1 MFTHFSFA
9 VKDVFMIQNLLLG
22 FLGGLV
28 VGFLIRQISA
38 SKKAQT
44 AEAHANKILSEA
56 QAKEKEILLEAKTRA
71 IEITEQAKKAEADFR
86 GQIVRFE
93 ERIDRKEKELDQK
106 AQTLEREREGI
117 KIKTDDL
124 AKMHEEVKE
133 LRVKQLQNLEKIAV
147 MSREEAAKVL
157 LDNAEKTVK
166 DEMLKLYRKLLNQAH
181 EDAEKEARRI
191 IAQAIE
197 RISSDVTA
205 ETTTTTVT
213 IPSEEMKGRIIGKEG
228 RNIRAFEQ
236 MMGVEI
242 LIDDSPDTVVI
253 SGFNSIRRFIAKLT
267 LEKLV
272 LDGRIH
278 PARIEEAYEKSKT
291 EVNDMIKKAGEEA
304 CYELGITNFPPK
316 LVHLVGR
323 LLFRTSYGQN
333 ILRHSVEM
341 AKIAALMAEELH
353 ADVSIA
359 KQGALLHDIGKAL
372 DQDME
377 GTHVEIGKKIAEKFG
392 LDSRVI
398 EAIESHHHDTDVSEH
413 STHREPLSIEAM
425 IVDACDSISG
435 SRPGARKDSFEAYIK
450 RLTDLENIANSYE
463 GVEKTYAIQGGREI
477 RVFVQPTK
485 LDDLGCQKLA
495 RDIANRLEEELKYP
509 GEIRVQVIR
518 ETRVIEYAR

>member
-1 MFTHFSFA
+1 MPINFYT
-9 VKDVFMIQNLLLG
+9 LLAIAIGAGLG
-22 FLGGLV
+22 YIV
-28 VGFLIRQISA
+28 RQSIA
-38 SKKAQT
+38 TKKTKT
-44 AEAHANKILSEA
+44 AEAEAGKILADA
-56 QAKEKEILLEAKTRA
+56 QAKEKEIMLEAKTRA
-71 IEITEQAKKAEADFR
+71 LEITEQAKKAESDFR
-86 GQIVRFE
+86 NQIVRFE
-93 ERIDRKEKELDQK
+93 ERIDRREKELEQK
-106 AQTLEREREGI
+106 TAQLEKDRESV
-117 KIKTDDL
+117 KQKTEEISVL
-124 AKMHEEVKE
+124 HEEVKE
-133 LRVKQLQNLEKIAV
+133 LKAKQLQNLEKIAA
-147 MSREEAAKVL
+147 MTREEASKVL
-157 LDNAEKTVK
+157 LENAERLVK
-166 DEMLKLYRKLLNQAH
+166 DEMVKLHRKLLAAAH

-205 ETTTTTVT
+205 ETTTTTVQ

-272 LDGRIH
+272 TDGRIH
-278 PARIEEAYEKSKT
+278 PARIEEAYEKSKG
-291 EVNDMIKKAGEEA
+291 EVNDMIKKAGEDA

-341 AKIAALMAEELH
+341 AKLAALMAEELH

-377 GTHVEIGKKIAEKFG
+377 GTHVEIGKKVAEKFG
-392 LDSRVI
+392 LDARVV

-413 STHREPLSIEAM
+413 STNRQPLSVEAM

-463 GVEKTYAIQGGREI
+463 GVDKTYAIQGGREI
-477 RVFVQPTK
+477 RVFVQPTR